1 MSESTHGVLES
12 GYSFAKDLE
21 LKLLKS
27 FFFRPQGLGVN
38 SQNMSRF
45 FSVTACSKINIG
57 PKNGGLEDE
66 CRPFENR

>member
-1 MSESTHGVLES
+1 MSESTHGVLGS

-27 FFFRPQGLGVN
+27 CFFRPQGLGVN
-38 SQNMSRF
+38 SKNMSRF
-45 FSVTACSKINIG
+45 FSVTACSKINIE

-66 CRPFENR
+66 FPFENR